1 MTDLADLQL
10 QIDRLTAAEA
20 VRDLVFEYTNLL
32 DSGRMEAMAALF
44 EHCDFGQADAAGNPS
59 NELVRG
65 AAPVLAQ
72 YRAFTRIHA
81 DTGTPRTK
89 HVTTNVRVQVAPDAK
104 TATSTSYVLV
114 VQGAPALPLQVILT
128 SRNFDTFERVDGRWR
143 FSRRLITIDH
153 TGDLSAHALRPL

>member
-1 MTDLADLQL
+1 MTDLAHLQL
-10 QIDRLTAAEA
+10 QIDRLVAAEA
-20 VRDLVFEYTNLL
+20 VRDLIYEYTNLL
-32 DSGRMEAMAALF
+32 DSGRMEEMAALF
-44 EHCDFGQADAAGNPS
+44 EHCEFGQADAAGNPS

-65 AAPVLAQ
+65 SAAVLEQ

-89 HVTTNVRVQVAPDAK
+89 HVTTNVRVKVAEDAL
-104 TATSTSYVLV
+104 TATATSYVLV
-114 VQGAPALPLQVILT
+114 VQGTPELPLQVIVS
-128 SRNFDTFERVDGRWR
+128 SRNFDSFERVDGRWR

>member
-1 MTDLADLQL
+1 MSDLTGLQL

-20 VRDLVFEYTNLL
+20 VRDLIYEYTNLL

-44 EHCDFGQADAAGNPS
+44 EHCDFGQADASGKSS
-59 NELVRG
+59 NDTVRG
-65 AAPVLAQ
+65 AAAVLAQ

-89 HVTTNVRVQVAPDAK
+89 HVTTNVRVQVAPDAR

-114 VQGAPALPLQVILT
+114 VQGAPALPLQVVLT
-128 SRNFDTFERVDGRWR
+128 SRNFDRFERVDGTWR
-143 FSRRLITIDH
+143 FSERLITIDH
-153 TGDLSAHALRPL
+153 TGDLSAHALRAL